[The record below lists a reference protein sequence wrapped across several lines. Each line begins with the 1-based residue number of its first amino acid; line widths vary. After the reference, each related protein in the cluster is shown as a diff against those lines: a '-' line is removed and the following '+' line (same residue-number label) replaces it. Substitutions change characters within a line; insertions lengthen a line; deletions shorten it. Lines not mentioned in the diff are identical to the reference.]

1 MNKHGKAA
9 VVFWCIVGAVLIVG
23 LAYLIKPSDPAC
35 VKLEAK
41 RNLALEFCK
50 GLAARAAHD
59 RCESLADDPQT
70 LGACMN
76 VVVPVAESSCWG
88 YINLQGMKRELDAL
102 CP

>member
-1 MNKHGKAA
+1 MTKQSKAM
-9 VVFWCIVGAVLIVG
+9 VVIGCMVGVILIAG
-23 LAYLIKPSDPAC
+23 LAYLIKPRDPAC
-35 VKLEAK
+35 AKLEAK

-50 GLAARAAHD
+50 GLAVKAATE
-59 RCESLADDPQT
+59 RCEGLADDPQT